1 MGVCFYMIKFKKIEN
16 NKKTN
21 NKKFKKS
28 NFVFI
33 TMFLCLSFFIG
44 FAGGALAYNFFTKSN
59 ETTNSE
65 SKSSNLGT
73 VSSMSTSQVVE
84 LVENSVVEV
93 RTEIKSSDYSLENST
108 VEGAGSGVIL
118 TSDGNIATN
127 SHVVEG
133 ASVIK
138 VKLHNGNEYV
148 ARLIGE
154 NKKEDIAVIKID
166 VKDLSPISFGNSNE
180 IKVGERVIVI
190 GNPLGTLGG
199 SVTDGIVSA
208 TNRTLTIDGEEMNLL
223 QTNAEINH
231 GNSGGGMFGERGQ
244 FVGLVVAKSS
254 GVDLE
259 GLGFAIPSNK
269 VKEVVNKLM

>member
-59 ETTNSE
+59 EATNSE

-73 VSSMSTSQVVE
+73 VSSISTSQVVE

-154 NKKEDIAVIKID
+154 NKKEDISVIKID